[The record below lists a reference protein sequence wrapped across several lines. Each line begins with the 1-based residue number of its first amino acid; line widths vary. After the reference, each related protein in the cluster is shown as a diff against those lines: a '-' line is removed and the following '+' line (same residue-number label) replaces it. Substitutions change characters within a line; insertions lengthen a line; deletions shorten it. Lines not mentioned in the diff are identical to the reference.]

1 MSDPDQ
7 YTCGGRYW
15 LATAGE
21 SVFLSFT
28 GAFVFDKIFHLCSD
42 KVAHVHSL
50 GLLPGTGVTV
60 NFFTL
65 ASGRMVQIELNQTY
79 FYRLDTYTAGVYS
92 TDCRLLPWTS
102 DALSQGQHTLRI
114 TALDVNPAV
123 TEGYVNVHN
132 FVYVSG
138 RVDINEYMLIF
149 VVMKFLTQI
158 PRENCRKLAQ
168 PLVSLWEESCFCF
181 LSLARSCFC
190 DVGDLDHYGP
200 ASSNCKHL
208 PLMILL

>member
-79 FYRLDTYTAGVYS
+79 FYRLDTYTAGRTYS
-92 TDCRLLPWTS
+92 TDCRTTSMNFGCFIPRAAYPRDNRTRCRTLL
-102 DALSQGQHTLRI
+102 I
-114 TALDVNPAV
+114 
-123 TEGYVNVHN
+123 TEGCCECAQFCVR
-132 FVYVSG
+132 FQSG
-138 RVDINEYMLIF
+138 
-149 VVMKFLTQI
+149 
-158 PRENCRKLAQ
+158 
-168 PLVSLWEESCFCF
+168 
-181 LSLARSCFC
+181 
-190 DVGDLDHYGP
+190 
-200 ASSNCKHL
+200 
-208 PLMILL
+208 